1 VSAGDDAAGAL
12 PFALYL
18 FDVDGTLVHAG
29 GAGRRAFERA
39 LADRCG
45 HAAPAPALHG
55 LRLDG
60 MTDRLI
66 ARKALDLLGLPFDEA
81 FCDGVLERYVE
92 HLHAEIEGPG
102 YAVLPGVPPL
112 LDALRARGGLV
123 GLCTGN
129 VVEGA
134 RLKLR
139 RGGLDRYFDWSA
151 SAVFGFAADGEERE
165 KLVLAALRRAAAR
178 LGRPVPPASAVVVG
192 DTPRDVAAAH
202 HAGCVALGVATG
214 RFSQDELRDCGADHV
229 AAALDHP
236 DALRVLLGRPPRTA

>member
-1 VSAGDDAAGAL
+1 MNPAAGDGAL
-12 PFALYL
+12 PFSLYL

-39 LADRCG
+39 LMDRFG
-45 HAAPAPALHG
+45 HGTATLGP

-66 ARKALDLLGLPFDEA
+66 ARKALELLGLPFDDA
-81 FCDGVLERYVE
+81 SCDGILDRYVE
-92 HLHAEIEGPG
+92 HLREEIEGPG
-102 YAVLPGVPPL
+102 YAVLPGVLPL

-139 RGGLDRYFDWSA
+139 RGGVDRYFDWSA

-165 KLVLAALRRAAAR
+165 KLVLAALQRAAAK
-178 LGRPVPPASAVVVG
+178 LGRPVPPRAAVVVG

-202 HAGCVALGVATG
+202 HAGCTALGVATG
-214 RFSQDELRDCGADHV
+214 RYSQGELRACGADHV
-229 AAALDHP
+229 VPALDHP
-236 DALRVLLGRPPRTA
+236 EAVGVLLGRPTGAP

>member
-1 VSAGDDAAGAL
+1 LSL

-39 LADRCG
+39 LMDRCG
-45 HAAPAPALHG
+45 HGTPALG
-55 LRLDG
+55 PLRLDG

-66 ARKALDLLGLPFDEA
+66 ARKALELLGLPFDDA
-81 FCDGVLERYVE
+81 FCDGILERYVE
-92 HLHAEIEGPG
+92 HLHSEIEGPG

-112 LDALRARGGLV
+112 LDALAARGGLV

-139 RGGLDRYFDWSA
+139 RGGLDRYFDWGA

-178 LGRPVPPASAVVVG
+178 LGRAVTPRSAIVIG
-192 DTPRDVAAAH
+192 DTPLDVAAAH
-202 HAGCVALGVATG
+202 HAGCTVLGVATG
-214 RFSQDELRDCGADHV
+214 RYSEEELRACGADHV
-229 AAALDHP
+229 AATLEHP
-236 DALRVLLGRPPRTA
+236 EAARVLLGRAESTP

>member
-1 VSAGDDAAGAL
+1 VSL

-39 LADRCG
+39 LMDRCG
-45 HAAPAPALHG
+45 HGTPALG
-55 LRLDG
+55 PLRLDG

-66 ARKALDLLGLPFDEA
+66 ARKALELLGLPFDDA
-81 FCDGVLERYVE
+81 FCDGILERYVE
-92 HLHAEIEGPG
+92 HLHSEIEGPG
-102 YAVLPGVPPL
+102 YAVLPGVLPL
-112 LDALRARGGLV
+112 LDALSARGGLV

-139 RGGLDRYFDWSA
+139 RGGLDRYFDWGA
-151 SAVFGFAADGEERE
+151 SAVFGFASDGEERE
-165 KLVLAALRRAAAR
+165 KLVHAALRRAAAR
-178 LGRPVPPASAVVVG
+178 LGRPVAPRSAVVVG

-202 HAGCVALGVATG
+202 HAGCTVLGVATG
-214 RFSQDELRDCGADHV
+214 RFGVDELRACGADHV
-229 AAALDHP
+229 APTLEHP
-236 DALRVLLGRPPRTA
+236 DAVDVLLGRAARAP

>member
-1 VSAGDDAAGAL
+1 VTAPPDGSGAL
-12 PFALYL
+12 PFAVYL
-18 FDVDGTLVHAG
+18 FDVDGTLVNAG

-39 LADRCG
+39 VSDRCG
-45 HAAPAPALHG
+45 RGLPSLGG

-66 ARKALDLLGLPFDEA
+66 ARKVLEVLGLPFDDA
-81 FCDGVLERYVE
+81 FCDGILARYVE
-92 HLHAEIEGPG
+92 HLHAEIDGPG
-102 YAVLPGVPPL
+102 YAVLPGVVAAL
-112 LDALRARGGLV
+112 EALRARGGLV

-139 RGGLDRYFDWSA
+139 RGGLDDYFEWSA
-151 SAVFGFAADGEERE
+151 GAVFGFAADGEERE

-178 LGRPVPPASAVVVG
+178 LGRPVAPRDALVVG

-202 HAGCVALGVATG
+202 HAGCRVLGVATG
-214 RFSQDELRDCGADHV
+214 HYAEDELRACGADHV
-229 AAALDHP
+229 APTLEHP
-236 DALRVLLGRPPRTA
+236 DALRVLLG